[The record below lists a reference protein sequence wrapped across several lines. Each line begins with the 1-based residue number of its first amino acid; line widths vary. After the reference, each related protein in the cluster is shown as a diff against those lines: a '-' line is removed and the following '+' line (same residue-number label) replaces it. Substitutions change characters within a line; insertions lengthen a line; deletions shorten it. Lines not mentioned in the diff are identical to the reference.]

1 MNRKSFDEFMKSGKA
16 KTQTPNRQRA
26 ISLAKEA
33 KDKKEFLNISIAS
46 IPPQK
51 MNPNFIVDSCY
62 DIMLEMIR
70 ARMLLDGFN
79 AGSSH
84 EAEVSYME
92 RLGFPETDISF
103 MDEIRY
109 YRNGTKYYGT
119 ILSTEYANK
128 VLSFMK
134 RVYPKLKAMVGVA

>member
-1 MNRKSFDEFMKSGKA
+1 MNRESFDEFMRSGKA
-16 KTQTPNRQRA
+16 KRQTPNRQRA

-33 KDKKEFLNISIAS
+33 KDKKEFLGISIAS

-70 ARMLLDGFN
+70 AKMLLDGFN

-92 RLGFPETDISF
+92 RLGFPETEISF
-103 MDEIRY
+103 MDEVRY

-128 VLSFMK
+128 VLSFMR
-134 RVYPKLKAMVGVA
+134 RVYPKLSAMVGVV